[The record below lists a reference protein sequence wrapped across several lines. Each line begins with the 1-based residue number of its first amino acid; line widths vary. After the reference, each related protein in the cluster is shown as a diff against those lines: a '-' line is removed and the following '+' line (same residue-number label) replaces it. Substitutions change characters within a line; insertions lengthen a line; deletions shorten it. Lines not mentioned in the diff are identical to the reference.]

1 MLPITFYVLILILF
15 SLLVLITQQRWN
27 SYIISVWMLDIR
39 PSWWICFRRIR
50 SRHESGVR
58 HEKVYPW
65 PSHSNW
71 RCSRTGQLDA
81 STTRN
86 RPMGAALRRKFGA
99 PLPCHTGGASPE
111 NTGSI
116 PAQKADQSRGSRSR
130 NYGLTIRTVL
140 LLRSWP
146 FGWLLVDVFSWTMPK
161 CAVLKLIRNSIPLLL
176 LFELTDITNSISL
189 NWNSSFDLC
198 IPHTLPLSG

>member
-1 MLPITFYVLILILF
+1 MLNARY
-15 SLLVLITQQRWN
+15 SSQLV
-27 SYIISVWMLDIR
+27 D
-39 PSWWICFRRIR
+39 PCFRRIR

-71 RCSRTGQLDA
+71 RCSGTDQLGA
-81 STTRN
+81 STARN

-130 NYGLTIRTVL
+130 NYGLTIRTFA
-140 LLRSWP
+140 P
-146 FGWLLVDVFSWTMPK
+146 FLTVWLAARRRVFLDNASR
-161 CAVLKLIRNSIPLLL
+161 RNVRY
-176 LFELTDITNSISL
+176 
-189 NWNSSFDLC
+189 
-198 IPHTLPLSG
+198 